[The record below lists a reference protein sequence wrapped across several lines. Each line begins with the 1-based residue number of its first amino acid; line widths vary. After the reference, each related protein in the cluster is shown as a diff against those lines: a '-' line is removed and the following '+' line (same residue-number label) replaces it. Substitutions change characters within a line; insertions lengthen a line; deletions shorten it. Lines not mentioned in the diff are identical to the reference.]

1 MSHCVFIAADCPLPD
16 VMPEQD
22 DLLQIDVDTGT
33 IFDGGADDNYY
44 LLHFDEVNLYCKKKY
59 GVYLELPQWTE
70 GRAEKILDYIKMAL
84 MRTESVE
91 IWNVWLSGNWEWEDR
106 PHICKQIVRMNDL
119 TVDDLREIVEAE
131 NWKVKDHIRPWFY
144 SIEILRS

>member
-1 MSHCVFIAADCPLPD
+1 MSHCVFIAADCPLPE

-22 DLLQIDVDTGT
+22 DPLQIDVDTGT

-70 GRAEKILDYIKMAL
+70 GRGGKILDYIKMAL
-84 MRTESVE
+84 MRTERVE
-91 IWNVWLSGNWEWEDR
+91 IWNVWLSGYWEWEDR

-119 TVDDLREIVEAE
+119 TVDDLRDIVEAE
-131 NWKVKDHIRPWFY
+131 NWKDKDHIRPWFY
-144 SIEILRS
+144 SIEVLRS